1 MNWGSDKSIIIGT
14 AICLLFFAGSQ
25 ALAEGVEGR
34 LVTTD
39 GPVPNPLKGGIVKA
53 YRSVDFSGEPAAAS
67 RPTGPDGKY
76 SLNLEPGTWYLA
88 AEASSETG
96 NSSLWSWCGQNPV
109 TVSPVTD
116 SPVTNPKDER
126 PWIGFILEKWT
137 APVYTAGE
145 EAFPGTDSY
154 DGVLM
159 GTVSLDGTPSEKVNV
174 TLYFDSTDG
183 FRGMGFLRAPPTGPD
198 GRFLLEMVPEGS
210 YYIIARK
217 RESGQGVGPMMKGD
231 LISYYRHN
239 PIEIRS
245 GKKVEVLLPLTP
257 KKQDRDIN
265 LAPGKFYGP
274 GFRGTVTDGQGHP
287 VSGVHVF
294 AYLEPEMGH
303 HKPAALSS
311 LTDAMGRY
319 SISLP
324 GKGRY
329 YIGARSGY
337 GDNPAPGELFGH
349 YQGTPDHSLIL
360 KSGEAMT
367 NVDMVVE
374 RVLVP

>member
-1 MNWGSDKSIIIGT
+1 MAS
-14 AICLLFFAGSQ
+14 
-25 ALAEGVEGR
+25 GVEGR
-34 LVTTD
+34 LVTAD
-39 GPVPNPLKGGIVKA
+39 GPVENGVVKA
-53 YRSVDFSGEPAAAS
+53 YRSVDFSKEPVAVS
-67 RPTGPDGKY
+67 PMTGPDGKY
-76 SLNLEPGTWYLA
+76 SLDLVPGAWYLA
-88 AEASSETG
+88 AETSSGTG
-96 NSSLWSWCGQNPV
+96 NDPLWSWCGQNPV
-109 TVSPVTD
+109 TVSPATD
-116 SPVTNPKDER
+116 SAATDSAVTNPPVTNPPTTNPIDER
-126 PWIGFILEKWT
+126 PWIGFILEKWP

-145 EAFPGTDSY
+145 ENSY

-159 GTVSLDGTPSEKVNV
+159 GTVTLDGIPSEKVNV

-245 GKKVEVLLPLTP
+245 GKKVEVVLPLTP

-265 LAPGKFYGP
+265 LVPGKFNGTR
-274 GFRGTVTDGQGHP
+274 FSGTVTDGQGHP

-311 LTDAMGRY
+311 LTDAMGSY

-349 YQGTPDHSLIL
+349 YQGTPDHSLTL
-360 KSGEAMT
+360 KSGEAVT